1 MHSHIFQAVEYIVK
15 YLELDQTSLR
25 IGLSQI
31 FFRTD
36 TLVELEERV
45 EEKGAYTFTLF
56 QAHCRRYLWKNKLKD
71 MEVGV
76 SISLILSGLTKIKY
90 RLYREALGVETLV
103 DWTNYQKFIKVSSAK
118 TPCLIF
124 NNIVNFQICQNICHQ
139 MCFCS

>member
-1 MHSHIFQAVEYIVK
+1 MFQAVEHIVK
-15 YLELDQTSLR
+15 YLELDLTSLR

-56 QAHCRRYLWKNKLKD
+56 QAHCRRYLWKNKLKE

-76 SISLILSGLTKIKY
+76 
-90 RLYREALGVETLV
+90 LV
-103 DWTNYQKFIKVSSAK
+103 QLK
-118 TPCLIF
+118 
-124 NNIVNFQICQNICHQ
+124 
-139 MCFCS
+139 

>member
-1 MHSHIFQAVEYIVK
+1 MK

-56 QAHCRRYLWKNKLKD
+56 QAHCHRFLWKNKLKD

-76 SISLILSGLTKIKY
+76 LIELMLSGLTKIKHH
-90 RLYREALGVETLV
+90 LYGEALGVETLV
-103 DWTNYQKFIKVSSAK
+103 DLTNYLPIALH
-118 TPCLIF
+118 T
-124 NNIVNFQICQNICHQ
+124 
-139 MCFCS
+139 